1 MIILLWLSFQEIDS
15 GFGRRRRQRRLRR
28 LQRRQVEK
36 NSYIH
41 HFFSFIKE
49 CFDADDDV
57 ASEKMKSN
65 ILMVSWSDENVT
77 FRKIHEID
85 EVDFEAAAKLRS
97 FIILFIHLFI
107 HCVERN

>member
-15 GFGRRRRQRRLRR
+15 GFRRRRRRRQRRLRR
-28 LQRRQVEK
+28 LQRRQVKK
-36 NSYIH
+36 NIFIH
-41 HFFSFIKE
+41 FFFSFIKG
-49 CFDADDDV
+49 CFDADDDA

-77 FRKIHEID
+77 FWKIHEID
-85 EVDFEAAAKLRS
+85 EVDFEAVAKLRS
-97 FIILFIHLFI
+97 FINLFI

>member
-1 MIILLWLSFQEIDS
+1 MK
-15 GFGRRRRQRRLRR
+15 
-28 LQRRQVEK
+28 K
-36 NSYIH
+36 NIFIH
-41 HFFSFIKE
+41 HFSFIKE
-49 CFDADDDV
+49 CFDADDDA